1 MRLLFLGTAAAEAY
15 PAAFC
20 ACDNCERARRLGGRS
35 VRHRSA
41 LLVDDDL
48 LIDLGPD
55 VIAAALAYGLRLQ
68 RLRTVLITHVHA
80 DHFDA
85 DALRWRAPEFRAGEL
100 PQLTIYGAPPIAG
113 IIAALPDPPE
123 LDKLALT
130 VIAVA
135 PFARFEAHGARVWA
149 FPARHSTVG
158 PLLYAVERAGTKLL
172 YASDT
177 GAPREETWRAWAE
190 HEFDIMVME
199 QTMGAG
205 SSAGHTNLEQIAAH
219 RARALKE
226 GILKP
231 GGRFI
236 ATHVGHFNNPGHEE
250 LAAWLGRDGVEVAY
264 DGMEVIINEQCG

>member
-35 VRHRSA
+35 LRHRSA
-41 LLVDDDL
+41 LLVDEDL

-55 VIAAALAYGLRLQ
+55 VIAAALAHGIRLQ
-68 RLRTVLITHVHA
+68 RLRTVLITHMHA
-80 DHFDA
+80 DHFA
-85 DALRWRAPEFRAGEL
+85 PDALRWRAPEFRAGEL
-100 PQLTIYGAPPIAG
+100 PQLTIYGPPPIAG
-113 IIAALPDPPE
+113 VIAALPDPPE
-123 LDKLALT
+123 LGKLALT

-135 PFARFEAHGARVWA
+135 PFVRFEAHGAQVWT
-149 FPARHSTVG
+149 FPARHSSAG
-158 PLLYAVERAGTKLL
+158 PLLYAIERGGSKLL

-177 GAPREETWRAWAE
+177 GAPAQEVWQAWAE
-190 HEFDIMVME
+190 HELDIIVME

-205 SSAGHTNLEQIAAH
+205 ASLGHINLEQIAAH

-236 ATHVGHFNNPGHEE
+236 ATHVGHFANPGHEE
-250 LAAWLGRDGVEVAY
+250 LAALLARDGIELAY
-264 DGMEVIINEQCG
+264 DGMEVIVNEQRG